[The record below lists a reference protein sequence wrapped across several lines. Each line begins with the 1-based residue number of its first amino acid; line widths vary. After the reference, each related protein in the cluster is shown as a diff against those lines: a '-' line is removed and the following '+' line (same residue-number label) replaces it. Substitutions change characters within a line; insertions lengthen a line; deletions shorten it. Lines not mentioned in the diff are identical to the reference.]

1 MSQERNRGGKEGR
14 EGGRQYRIRL
24 DPRRETLHVHGPQPD
39 VVPQPDVITIDDEEN
54 ERGVDVH
61 QRPEPPV
68 EPADHQPA
76 ADRPAVAVE
85 PGAQQPPAEPIIA
98 PVPPANVR
106 GVPLVEQDMIG
117 MWYSLQRIL
126 RRFTRVAEELLLRL
140 SIMGLCLE
148 AVVELVRRGI
158 DAQLFME
165 LALPLSS
172 RARAE
177 NLESLAEAEAEVHDF
192 AERVALYR
200 DAVEEALNPIVVQID
215 SDGSEDESNPG
226 DEEESEESEV
236 EEESEESVFNVS
248 DVD

>member
-1 MSQERNRGGKEGR
+1 
-14 EGGRQYRIRL
+14 
-24 DPRRETLHVHGPQPD
+24 
-39 VVPQPDVITIDDEEN
+39 
-54 ERGVDVH
+54 
-61 QRPEPPV
+61 
-68 EPADHQPA
+68 
-76 ADRPAVAVE
+76 
-85 PGAQQPPAEPIIA
+85 
-98 PVPPANVR
+98 
-106 GVPLVEQDMIG
+106 
-117 MWYSLQRIL
+117 
-126 RRFTRVAEELLLRL
+126 
-140 SIMGLCLE
+140 
-148 AVVELVRRGI
+148 
-158 DAQLFME
+158 ME

-177 NLESLAEAEAEVHDF
+177 NLESLAEAEAKVHDF